1 MKRNSSPPPTGRPFR
16 PKDDR
21 PGARLAHV
29 KTPVLPSRLDTG
41 LDWKRR
47 RGAPVVVRPPFQSP
61 PLRIFRKR
69 SAKEDILAQW
79 RTGDF
84 ESDDKALRR
93 VGKTIGEIMPGIL
106 QKLRIEQRQ
115 SETEILQVWKNLIDP
130 TLTTH
135 ANPTGIRNGTL
146 FVTVDSSV
154 WLDEIVRYRR
164 REILQRLQSAFG
176 PQLIQRISFRVG

>member
-1 MKRNSSPPPTGRPFR
+1 M
-16 PKDDR
+16 
-21 PGARLAHV
+21 
-29 KTPVLPSRLDTG
+29 
-41 LDWKRR
+41 
-47 RGAPVVVRPPFQSP
+47 RPPFQSP

-130 TLTTH
+130 TLTAH